1 AYSFRGRETERAQ
14 FICACSRKSL
24 GARKSEERFVIHCQT
39 FPESLDHATLQS
51 HSNDC
56 GDLLRED
63 GDYESFK
70 ERRPSRNVKTA
81 IYYFKPTHQR
91 IARDLRTKLFEIMV
105 CAKDS
110 PHEQL
115 GHFHFSDACI
125 APVFK
130 RNSKRRARECAARF
144 NFQQMQTISK
154 VKSAAVAAL
163 CESINRLGFRE
174 AKESRSG

>member
-1 AYSFRGRETERAQ
+1 
-14 FICACSRKSL
+14 
-24 GARKSEERFVIHCQT
+24 
-39 FPESLDHATLQS
+39 
-51 HSNDC
+51 
-56 GDLLRED
+56 
-63 GDYESFK
+63 
-70 ERRPSRNVKTA
+70 
-81 IYYFKPTHQR
+81 
-91 IARDLRTKLFEIMV
+91 MV
-105 CAKDS
+105 CAEDS

-163 CESINRLGFRE
+163 CESINCFRLRE
-174 AKESRSG
+174 AKEARSGSKIKRGARLDDGFHCRFECRR